1 MLHVEQIYGGYGE
14 QPVIKDITFSVK
26 KGEFFGILGPNG
38 SGKTTLL
45 KMISGLLPFQKGS
58 ITLQQKNLTDF
69 SKKDLAKIIAV
80 LPQLTMQTFPY
91 TVKETVALGRY
102 AHQQGLFQTWS
113 NDDDHILHKVMQQT
127 NIVEFQDKSLHELSG
142 GEQQRVFLAQ
152 ALAQEPAILLLD
164 EPTNHL
170 DLAHQKELLDL
181 LKNST
186 KQDGLTVISIFHDL
200 NLASL
205 YCDQLLLLHHG
216 KTKTIASPDRVL
228 TEPIVKEVYQ
238 TAVKKYPHPEIPKPQ
253 LHLLPYTDKQNKD
266 HIVIDDTLLHIQPEH
281 ITLTAPMPLRTLS
294 SGICGAGIGWHTN
307 FVNRHVDKN
316 YNCEN
321 HLQDMNEYLI
331 KNDFNIYETVGMMTA
346 VYLEDAS
353 FQFFKKDAFSLRSEE
368 HTSELQSRGHL

>member
-1 MLHVEQIYGGYGE
+1 
-14 QPVIKDITFSVK
+14 
-26 KGEFFGILGPNG
+26 
-38 SGKTTLL
+38 
-45 KMISGLLPFQKGS
+45 
-58 ITLQQKNLTDF
+58 
-69 SKKDLAKIIAV
+69 
-80 LPQLTMQTFPY
+80 MQTFPY

-205 YCDQLLLLHHG
+205 YFDQLLLLHHG

-266 HIVIDDTLLHIQPEH
+266 HIIIDDTLLHIQPEH
-281 ITLTAPMPLRTLS
+281 ITLISPMPLRTLS

-353 FQFFKKDAFSLRSEE
+353 FQFFKKDAFSLLVVVTAGVGNAVDSSRAIELSAEQLMGTINTWIFINGYVTDE
-368 HTSELQSRGHL
+368 AFIQSVMTATEAKAKALQELNIMDRQTNTIATGTSTDSILVAATQ